1 VGISGGK
8 QMSIKIN
15 KNGKEYDLGFVPQ
28 SLYDDVED
36 LKDAVSNLIKTDF
49 YFNGTPDSNGVIIT
63 DVPLAT
69 YTPLNIVP
77 LSVSRIGWEY
87 SFVCDIN
94 KSSTYWYIKLSGTPS
109 GTYSGRIVAIKN

>member
-1 VGISGGK
+1 
-8 QMSIKIN
+8 MSIKIN
-15 KNGKEYDLGFVPQ
+15 KNGNEYPLGVVPQ

-36 LKDAVSNLIKTDF
+36 LKEAVSNLIKTDF
-49 YFNGTPDSNGVIIT
+49 TFNGTPDSDGVIIT

-77 LSVSRIGWEY
+77 SSASRIGWGY
-87 SFVCDIN
+87 SFISDIN
-94 KSSTYWYIKLSGTPS
+94 KSSTYWYIKPSGTPS